1 MTLSVDPMQCLHF
14 RFTEYQAELVRQK
27 KEQFRHV
34 AVFPCKLRVMAE
46 HVYTRRDP
54 IVCGVRVEAGVV
66 RTGTPIC
73 VPSKEFIVL
82 GVLTGI
88 QHNNKDVDTAKK
100 GDEVS

>member
-1 MTLSVDPMQCLHF
+1 MVK
-14 RFTEYQAELVRQK
+14 QK

-66 RTGTPIC
+66 KSYKNDFCTSTVKIFDYVYC
-73 VPSKEFIVL
+73 
-82 GVLTGI
+82 
-88 QHNNKDVDTAKK
+88 
-100 GDEVS
+100 